1 MSNWGNRHLTPEQ
14 ISYAARDAWVSA
26 AIVEQLQK
34 SNVDTFRVESLMAMD
49 FMKNQRNM
57 VDMDARALQR
67 KKAKLE
73 LKAILE
79 GNVASSE
86 ATNDGDEND
95 IEERKRL
102 LHSIMDLYRPDQ
114 PPTFSEAI
122 LELPLF

>member
-86 ATNDGDEND
+86 GTNDGDEND

-122 LELPLF
+122 LEVPLF